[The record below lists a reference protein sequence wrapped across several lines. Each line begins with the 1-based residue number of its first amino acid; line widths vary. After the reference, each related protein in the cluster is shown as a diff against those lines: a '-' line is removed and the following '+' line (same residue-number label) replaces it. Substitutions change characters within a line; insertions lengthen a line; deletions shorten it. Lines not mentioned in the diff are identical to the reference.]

1 MARRLALVLGI
12 CLLAAPGSQAAV
24 RVAKVFGDNMVLQ
37 QELPI
42 AVWGWADA
50 GEQVTVSLADRSVE
64 TKAGADGAW
73 RVNLPAT
80 KADGKAHTLT
90 IKGPSNTV
98 EFKGVLLGEVW
109 LASGQSNMG
118 RSTQI
123 KDSTPGVRIFCRS
136 KTRRTGP
143 IPVRRDYGDEMTCT
157 WCAATPEAIRAVP
170 PTIHRGDRIGPHT
183 SYGEVAYVFARTLN
197 EKLKVPVGVMN
208 IAWGGSTA
216 KAWTPKADIEK
227 EYPFDKPAEG
237 GYIGHRPGLMYQ
249 SQLLP
254 VVPLTIR
261 GVIWYQG
268 EDDGRNKN
276 YAADFTNLIESWRKL
291 WRQPQMPFYFVQIAQ
306 TGYASGM
313 LGVYEAQV
321 KVMHTVPNTGL
332 AVSNDIYD
340 SDKGPKNSIRIYKA
354 KDPNDPADGMP
365 VAGSSNPH
373 PPHKDLVARR
383 LAEIALVKTYGQ
395 PERPIFGPMYESHR
409 IEGDKIVVKLKYV
422 YDGLK
427 TQDGKAPNWFQLSD
441 GTVVKRK
448 LKFVKAEAKIVSKDT
463 IEVSSPL
470 VKQPRF
476 VRFAWHSLAKHNL
489 LNSGDLPAVPFR
501 TDK

>member
-1 MARRLALVLGI
+1 M
-12 CLLAAPGSQAAV
+12 
-24 RVAKVFGDNMVLQ
+24 KV
-37 QELPI
+37 
-42 AVWGWADA
+42 
-50 GEQVTVSLADRSVE
+50 
-64 TKAGADGAW
+64 
-73 RVNLPAT
+73 
-80 KADGKAHTLT
+80 DGKAHTLT

-98 EFKGVLLGEVW
+98 ECKGVMLGEVW
-109 LASGQSNMG
+109 LASGQSNMSRG
-118 RSTQI
+118 TQI
-123 KDSTPGVRIFCRS
+123 KDSTPGVRVFCRS
-136 KTRRTGP
+136 KTVRTGP
-143 IPVRRDYGDEMTCT
+143 IPVRNDYGDQMTCT
-157 WCAATPEAIRAVP
+157 WCAATPEAIKAVP
-170 PTIHRGDRIGPHT
+170 PTIQRGDKIGPHT

-216 KAWTPKADIEK
+216 EAWTPKADIEK

-254 VVPLTIR
+254 LVPMTIR

-268 EDDGRNKN
+268 EDDGRNKTS
-276 YAADFTNLIESWRKL
+276 AAEFTNLIEAWRKL
-291 WRQPQMPFYFVQIAQ
+291 WHQPSMPFYFVQIAQ

-340 SDKGPKNSIRIYKA
+340 GAKGPKNSIKIYKA

-373 PPHKDLVARR
+373 PPHKDLVAGR
-383 LAEIALVKTYGQ
+383 LAQIALVETYGQ
-395 PERPIFGPMYESHR
+395 PARPIYGPMYESSK

-441 GTVVKRK
+441 GTVVNRK
-448 LKFVKAEAKIVSKDT
+448 LKFVKAEAKLVGKDT
-463 IEVSSPL
+463 IEVSSAQ
-470 VKQPRF
+470 VKQPKF
-476 VRFAWHSLAKHNL
+476 VRFAWHSYSKHNL
-489 LNSGDLPAVPFR
+489 VNSGDLPAVPFR
-501 TDK
+501 TDE